1 MNDKTIIELVVS
13 QKIMICQYF
22 AVQLFVS
29 VFEGKLFAPALNNCQ
44 FQFPLYLNRLFSM
57 SAFII
62 P

>member
-29 VFEGKLFAPALNNCQ
+29 VFRKANC
-44 FQFPLYLNRLFSM
+44 LSLLLTIVNFS
-57 SAFII
+57 SLSI
-62 P
+62 

>member
-22 AVQLFVS
+22 AVQLS
-29 VFEGKLFAPALNNCQ
+29 LSSKGKLFESALNNCQ
-44 FQFPLYLNRLFSM
+44 FQFPLYLNRLSSM

>member
-22 AVQLFVS
+22 AVQLCLCLS
-29 VFEGKLFAPALNNCQ
+29 KGKLFESALNNCQ
-44 FQFPLYLNRLFSM
+44 FQFPLYLNRPFSM